1 MNRDERMIRLAAR
14 MAEKSQHRF
23 QRVGVII
30 AKGNRIIGVGI
41 NKYRTHPQQ
50 INWHTEKN
58 SNSIHAEL
66 DGVISS
72 GDIRGTTIYVVRVL
86 KSGECSMAKPC
97 RECQKIIESAGI
109 KRVVYTTWDGVE
121 SYYV

>member
-1 MNRDERMIRLAAR
+1 MNRDERIINLATRA
-14 MAEKSQHRF
+14 AEKSQHRF
-23 QRVGVII
+23 HRVGAIV
-30 AKGNRIIGVGI
+30 AKGNRIIGFGI

-50 INWHTEKN
+50 INWHTEQN

-66 DGVISS
+66 DAIISS
-72 GDIRGTTIYVVRVL
+72 HDVKGSTLYVVRIL
-86 KSGECSMAKPC
+86 KDGTCSMAKPC
-97 RECQKIIESAGI
+97 KECQKIIAAAGI